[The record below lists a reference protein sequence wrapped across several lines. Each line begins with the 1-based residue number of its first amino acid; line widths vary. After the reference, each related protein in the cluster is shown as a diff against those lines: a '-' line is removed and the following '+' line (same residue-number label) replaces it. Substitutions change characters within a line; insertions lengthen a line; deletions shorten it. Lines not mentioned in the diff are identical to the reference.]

1 MGLLATE
8 KFNPTLFVGL
18 GGNGGKIVQLLAGR
32 LRRHPNWERIKSMTH
47 FVAIDTNKDDL
58 DKLKDIPVENRFLI
72 SAFDARAYIERKRGQ
87 RELQEDKLVTQWVPS
102 TYQFRSTQGAGAG
115 QIRMESRLRLYYNL
129 EEDRRGIRKALQK
142 LLDESTRRENPWRD
156 NENRVVRVMVY
167 GSVAG
172 GTGSGGFLPMA
183 YLLRR
188 MVLDAGWGRPSVTG
202 VLTLPTAFLDKVKPQ
217 LHPDI
222 LANGYSAL
230 KELEY
235 LNRQL
240 DYAGGTGEIEFHY
253 DPGSQDRDRQV
264 VGERPFTLTYL
275 IDRPDQLS
283 IEKYENAVADA
294 CYLQIFSPLLGAQAG
309 EYDNYEKHQKKLA
322 LGHFSVHYGSFGT
335 ALLQLP
341 RRDILKYAGLRYV
354 ASAFRQFLCFG
365 ADHPDF
371 QVPYGDPAF
380 QRLEPNEK
388 NRRIDEKFKGY
399 VAFRAAE
406 EERRDE
412 KGQFYGIQQQIGKG
426 GKNLAEGFREK
437 LEAIFGRLD
446 EQIDIPDVEKQSI
459 NPGNP
464 SLSRAIAVLRRA
476 KDESRARVCG
486 EYLEAQRGDVRTGRF
501 FESFFKE
508 YEVNPIAQRLFLTRL
523 LEQSFIVPFKDPEE
537 GAYLKGDG
545 MPPDLDSP
553 ELRQEIS
560 RLDGE
565 MAKQANP
572 GFFQGL
578 TDRDNKAFATA
589 KLRSVA
595 KVEQWANE
603 FRDEIKRFF
612 WKSFEGELRKD
623 AEARLESFRKVAQV
637 ADERARDAETQAER
651 FRKDPAAV
659 DAGSDVAQYYLD
671 AEVLRDDRRRERL
684 WKEFYSHKLD
694 SDANFRAADIFDAVT
709 EAFTPVRDPNGQ
721 LRARDANEIVQ
732 HVRGKLEGQA
742 TQVYGKVMEEM
753 GLDLATG
760 LDLEQRYIGLHK
772 AGKDLEELR
781 RKGKLDEELR
791 AVSATEVRRGIED
804 RLKRLSD
811 ECVLLAHIDATRRDD
826 PTVTPADV
834 FYAGL
839 HDRYASDEEGSLWS
853 VLKGVVSGTNRVA
866 GWEERDSLVLY
877 RALLGV
883 PVYWFKN
890 VQSELYSGYKRVRD
904 DKNRT
909 YPLHIEAT
917 WESSPGLP
925 DLDPVELKRAEER
938 RTAERSAQASRDAR
952 DARLRAFSLCALF
965 GSISRDEEG
974 YHWTFAGTK
983 TKLATD
989 RARAFEAFEAL
1000 DPVLREDL
1008 EKSARD
1014 SWMNAT
1020 AERPSRNKL
1029 LEEVQ
1034 AHQRRLTEA
1043 YARAVAEQKDAE
1055 RRFIQDE
1062 RSVVES
1068 LATELRS

>member
-18 GGNGGKIVQLLAGR
+18 GGNGGKIVQILAAR
-32 LRRHPNWERIKSMTH
+32 LRRHPNWDRIRSMTH
-47 FVAIDTNKDDL
+47 FVTIDTNKDDL
-58 DKLKDIPVENRFLI
+58 DKLKDVPVENRFLI
-72 SAFDARAYIERKRGQ
+72 SSFDARAYIERKRGE
-87 RELQEDKLVTQWVPS
+87 RELQADPLVTQWVPS
-102 TYQFRSTQGAGAG
+102 QYQFRSTQGAGAG

-129 EEDRRGIRKALQK
+129 EEDRRGIRKALQRM
-142 LLDESTRRENPWRD
+142 LDESTRRENPWRD

-167 GSVAG
+167 ASVAG
-172 GTGSGGFLPMA
+172 GTGSGGFIPMA

-222 LANGYSAL
+222 LANGYAAL

-240 DYAGGTGEIEFHY
+240 DYSGGVGEVELHF
-253 DPGSQDRDRQV
+253 DPGSQDRSRQV
-264 VGERPFTLTYL
+264 VSERPFTLTYL

-341 RRDILKYAGLRYV
+341 RRDLLKYAGLRYV
-354 ASAFRQFLCFG
+354 ATAFRQFLCFG

-399 VAFRAAE
+399 VAWRAAE

-426 GKNLAEGFREK
+426 GKNLAEGFHER

-486 EYLEAQRGDVRTGRF
+486 EYLESQRGDVRTGRF

-508 YEVNPIAQRLFLTRL
+508 YEVNPIAQRLFLIRL
-523 LEQSFIVPFKDPEE
+523 LSSPFIVPFKDPEE
-537 GAYLKGDG
+537 GAYLKADAA
-545 MPPDLDSP
+545 PPDLDSP
-553 ELRQEIS
+553 ELRQDIA
-560 RLDGE
+560 RMDAD
-565 MAKQANP
+565 MAREANP
-572 GFFQGL
+572 GLLKSL
-578 TDRDNKAFATA
+578 TDRDNKAFAAT

-595 KVEQWANE
+595 KVAQWANE

-612 WKSFEGELRKD
+612 WKSFESELRKD

-637 ADERARDAETQAER
+637 ADERARDAESQAER

-659 DAGSDVAQYYLD
+659 DPNSDVAQYYLD

-694 SDANFRAADIFDAVT
+694 SDANFRVADIFDAVT
-709 EAFTPVRDPNGQ
+709 EAFTPVRDPSGQ

-732 HVRGKLEGQA
+732 HVRGALEAQA
-742 TQVYGKVMEEM
+742 TQVYTRVMEEM
-753 GLDLATG
+753 GLDLGSA
-760 LDLEQRYIGLHK
+760 LDLEQRYIALQK

-781 RKGKLDEELR
+781 RKSKLEEELR
-791 AVSATEVRRGIED
+791 AVPVSEVRRGIED

-811 ECVLLAHIDATRRDD
+811 ECVLLSHIDATRRDD
-826 PTVTPADV
+826 PTVVPADV

-839 HDRYASDEEGSLWS
+839 NDRYASDEEGSLWS
-853 VLKGVVSGTNRVA
+853 VLKGVVGNINRVT
-866 GWEERDSLVLY
+866 GWEERDALVLY

-890 VQSELYSGYKRVRD
+890 VQSDLYSGYKRVRD
-904 DKNRT
+904 DKNRA

-938 RTAERSAQASRDAR
+938 RATERSAQASREAR
-952 DARLRAFSLCALF
+952 DTRLRAFTLCALF
-965 GSISRDEEG
+965 GSIGRDEEG
-974 YHWTFAGTK
+974 YHWNFAGAK
-983 TKLATD
+983 NRLAAD

-1014 SWMNAT
+1014 AWLQAG

-1043 YARAVAEQKDAE
+1043 YARAVSEQKDAE
-1055 RRFIQDE
+1055 RRFLQDE
-1062 RSVVES
+1062 RTVVEA
-1068 LATELRS
+1068 LAAELRG

>member
-1 MGLLATE
+1 LGLLATE

-18 GGNGGKIVQLLAGR
+18 GGNGGKIVQILAAR
-32 LRRHPNWERIKSMTH
+32 LRRHPNWDRIRSMTH
-47 FVAIDTNKDDL
+47 FVTIDTNKDDL
-58 DKLKDIPVENRFLI
+58 DKLKDVPVENRFLI
-72 SAFDARAYIERKRGQ
+72 SSFDARAYIERKRGE
-87 RELQEDKLVTQWVPS
+87 RELQADPLVTQWVPS
-102 TYQFRSTQGAGAG
+102 QYQFRSTQGAGAG

-129 EEDRRGIRKALQK
+129 EEDRRGIRKALQRM
-142 LLDESTRRENPWRD
+142 LDESTRRENPWRD

-167 GSVAG
+167 ASVAG

-222 LANGYSAL
+222 LANGYAAL

-240 DYAGGTGEIEFHY
+240 DYSGGVGELELHY
-253 DPGSQDRDRQV
+253 DPGSQDRSRQFV
-264 VGERPFTLTYL
+264 SERPFTLTYL

-341 RRDILKYAGLRYV
+341 RRDLLKYAGLRYV
-354 ASAFRQFLCFG
+354 ATAFRQFLCFG

-399 VAFRAAE
+399 VAWRAAE

-426 GKNLAEGFREK
+426 GKNLAEAFRER

-486 EYLEAQRGDVRTGRF
+486 EYLESQRGDVRTGRF

-508 YEVNPIAQRLFLTRL
+508 YEVNPIAQRLFLIRL
-523 LEQSFIVPFKDPEE
+523 LSNSFIVPFKDPEE
-537 GAYLKGDG
+537 GAYLKADAA
-545 MPPDLDSP
+545 PPDLDSP
-553 ELRQEIS
+553 EIRQDIA
-560 RLDGE
+560 RMDAD
-565 MAKQANP
+565 MAREANP
-572 GFFQGL
+572 GLLKSL
-578 TDRDNKAFATA
+578 TDRDNKAFAST

-612 WKSFEGELRKD
+612 WKSFESELRKD

-637 ADERARDAETQAER
+637 ADERARDAESQAER

-659 DAGSDVAQYYLD
+659 DPSSDVAQYYLD

-694 SDANFRAADIFDAVT
+694 SDANFRVADIFDAVT
-709 EAFTPVRDPNGQ
+709 EAFTPVRDPSGQ

-732 HVRGKLEGQA
+732 HVRGALETQA
-742 TQVYGKVMEEM
+742 TQVYSRVMEEM
-753 GLDLATG
+753 GLDLGSA
-760 LDLEQRYIGLHK
+760 LDLEQRYIALQK

-781 RKGKLDEELR
+781 RKSKLEEELR
-791 AVSATEVRRGIED
+791 AVPLGEVRRGIED

-811 ECVLLAHIDATRRDD
+811 ECVLLSHIDATRRDD
-826 PTVTPADV
+826 PTVVPADV

-839 HDRYASDEEGSLWS
+839 NDRYASDEEGSLWS
-853 VLKGVVSGTNRVA
+853 VLKGVVGNINRVT
-866 GWEERDSLVLY
+866 GWEERDALVLY

-890 VQSELYSGYKRVRD
+890 VQSDLYAGYKRVRD
-904 DKNRT
+904 DKNRA
-909 YPLHIEAT
+909 YPLHLEST

-938 RTAERSAQASRDAR
+938 RATERSAQASREAR
-952 DARLRAFSLCALF
+952 ESRLRAFTLCALF
-965 GSISRDEEG
+965 GGIGRDEEG
-974 YHWTFAGTK
+974 YHWNFAGAK
-983 TKLATD
+983 NRLAPD

-1014 SWMNAT
+1014 SWQQGR
-1020 AERPSRNKL
+1020 AERPSRGKL

-1034 AHQRRLTEA
+1034 SYQRRLTEA
-1043 YARAVAEQKDAE
+1043 YARAVSEQKDAE
-1055 RRFIQDE
+1055 RRFLQEE
-1062 RSVVES
+1062 RTVVEA
-1068 LATELRS
+1068 LAAELRG